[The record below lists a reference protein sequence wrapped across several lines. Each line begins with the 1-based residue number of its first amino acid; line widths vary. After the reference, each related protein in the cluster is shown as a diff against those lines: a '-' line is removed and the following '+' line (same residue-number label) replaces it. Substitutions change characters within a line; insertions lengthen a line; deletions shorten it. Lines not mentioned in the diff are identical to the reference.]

1 MKQLLI
7 AAAVAVGLGCAT
19 NANASLLVNADVGGA
34 PTGVNYYNFD
44 TNPPNG
50 LVSGVSFTGNAG
62 FVTGAASGLY
72 AAPFV
77 SNGNGAPFGNADGA
91 DASRYVTSGKNST
104 AEVAFSTLQTYVGL
118 LWGSVDDYNSLD
130 LYHGTTLV
138 GTVVGND
145 VTASPTGD
153 QGVMGTYYVNILSTL
168 PFDRLVARSTQY
180 AFEFDNLAY
189 NPTDPG
195 AVPEPASLA
204 LLGLGLA
211 GVVVARRRRARVG

>member
-1 MKQLLI
+1 MKQLLL
-7 AAAVAVGLGCAT
+7 ASAVAVGLGCAA
-19 NANASLLVNADVGGA
+19 NAHASLLVSASVGGA

-44 TNPPNG
+44 TDPPSG
-50 LVSGVSFTGNAG
+50 LVSNVSFTGDAG
-62 FVTGAASGLY
+62 FVTGSSSGLY

-77 SNGNGAPFGNADGA
+77 SSGNGAPFGNADGP
-91 DASRYVTSGKNST
+91 DASRYVTSGRNST
-104 AEVAFSTLQTYVGL
+104 AEIAFSTLQKYVGL

-130 LYHGTTLV
+130 LYDGATLV

-145 VTASPTGD
+145 ITASPTGD
-153 QGVMGTYYVNILSTL
+153 QGVMGTYYVNIVSTL

-195 AVPEPASLA
+195 KVPEPASLA

-211 GVVVARRRRARVG
+211 GVYAARRRRAS